1 MRERVTY
8 WRRLMPEKNDDQSK
22 IIVDSDWKS
31 EAQREKEQLDR
42 ETREMPPLDQ
52 IPDPSM
58 LEILQMIVMQ
68 ASIGLGGFQ
77 DPQTGQRIPPN
88 LPLAKHYIDLLDLMQ
103 KKTQN
108 NLDPEEQ
115 SIMTSA
121 LHELRLAFVQVAAAL
136 GQSEPGATSGA
147 PGKK

>member
-1 MRERVTY
+1 
-8 WRRLMPEKNDDQSK
+8 MPEKNDDQSK

-42 ETREMPPLDQ
+42 ETREMPPLGQ
-52 IPDPSM
+52 VPEPSM

-88 LPLAKHYIDLLDLMQ
+88 LPLAKHYIDLLELMQ
-103 KKTQN
+103 TKTKN
-108 NLDPEEQ
+108 NLDQEEE

-121 LHELRLAFVQVAAAL
+121 LHELRLAFVQVASAL
-136 GQSEPGATSGA
+136 GQGEPDVTGGA